1 MNIARCR
8 ISVSSITQ
16 KPSFESL
23 LVSQL
28 LYGEYCEILRE
39 EGYFSFIRVEND
51 GVEGWVFSGHLQ
63 CVNAVEKQ
71 EVLKVKYM
79 EKEGQLFSLGA
90 EFSENE
96 LLIDSENQSLD
107 TIARSCIGIPYL
119 HGGRSVFG
127 MDADGFTQLMY
138 KSQGFLLPRKASE
151 QVQLGVVLDFIEESS
166 LGDLAFFENE
176 NSEIIHVGMMLE
188 NLQIIHV
195 FGEVRIDD
203 LDISG
208 IYNQELKRHTHKLR
222 CIKRIL

>member
-1 MNIARCR
+1 MNISRCR

-28 LYGEYCEILRE
+28 LYGEYCEIFRE

-151 QVQLGVVLDFIEESS
+151 QVQLGVVLDFIEESG

-176 NSEIIHVGMMLE
+176 NNEITHVGMMLE
-188 NLQIIHV
+188 NLKIIHV

-222 CIKRIL
+222 CIKRVL